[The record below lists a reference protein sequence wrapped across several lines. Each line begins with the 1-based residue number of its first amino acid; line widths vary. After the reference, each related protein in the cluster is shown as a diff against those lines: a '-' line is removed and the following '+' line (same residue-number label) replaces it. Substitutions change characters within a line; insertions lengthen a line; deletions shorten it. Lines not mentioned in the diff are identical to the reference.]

1 MTHILWNIA
10 VKKSMMLNG
19 LPPPGIDFYGS
30 ARRGLGGYLK
40 MRRIGSALLVLAVL
54 FSSASCRQTIWVP
67 PFGLPGFDGEES
79 VTYVAYHEGGD
90 YEMINETYQVTVKG
104 SDGSITTVDMPAE
117 TTGGLKTV
125 TVPGYKNLT
134 LNLYFADYVIS
145 TPEQWLAFSNSESV
159 CDYGILTGDII
170 VNFTARTPYENDN
183 STIYSTSQENTV
195 TFTGTAIDGQA
206 ALFISADNVLLDG
219 FTVVSQIEDMN
230 AVKVT
235 NGDSTTG
242 VSTNVEL
249 RNMIIDGA
257 DVSKYVNFHQT
268 KDCKITNCTIQNI
281 KAGFNPNL
289 QIASSENLIIDGL
302 NVDTNAVMGDIKL
315 ESGNA
320 DYYWP
325 SDVTMRNL
333 GNIKRVSINNSGF
346 PDTVEGENVVHMEDS
361 RFESNST
368 GTYWTNSE
376 V

>member
-1 MTHILWNIA
+1 
-10 VKKSMMLNG
+10 
-19 LPPPGIDFYGS
+19 
-30 ARRGLGGYLK
+30 
-40 MRRIGSALLVLAVL
+40 
-54 FSSASCRQTIWVP
+54 
-67 PFGLPGFDGEES
+67 
-79 VTYVAYHEGGD
+79 
-90 YEMINETYQVTVKG
+90 MINESYQVTVKG
-104 SDGSITTVDMPAE
+104 SDGSITFIDMPAE

-134 LNLYFADYVIS
+134 LDLYFADYVIS
-145 TPEQWLAFSNSESV
+145 TPEQWLAFANPASV
-159 CDYGILTGDII
+159 CDYGILTGDIT
-170 VNFTARTPYENDN
+170 VNFTVRSPYENDN

-195 TFTGTAIDGQA
+195 TFTGTATDGQA
-206 ALFISADNVLLDG
+206 TLFISTDNVLLDG
-219 FTVVSQIEDMN
+219 FTIVSQIEDMN

-235 NGDSTTG
+235 NGDSKTG

-281 KAGFNPNL
+281 KTGFNPNL

-302 NVDTNAVMGDIKL
+302 NVDTNAIMCDIKL
-315 ESGNA
+315 ES
-320 DYYWP
+320 DDEVYYWP

-333 GNIKRVSINNSGF
+333 GNIKRVLINNSGF

-368 GTYWTNSE
+368 GTLWTNSE